1 VFVIINKQC
10 KPIVVK
16 NYGGTIIEL
25 IPYKALEV
33 GSFPTF
39 FMKVEEAKHLINI
52 RGGSKEFKIVSYED
66 YQQLQKILKS

>member
-1 VFVIINKQC
+1 MFVIINKQC

-16 NYGGTIIEL
+16 NYGGTIIEP

-39 FMKVEEAKHLINI
+39 FTKKEDAKYLIDTT
-52 RGGSKEFKIVSYED
+52 GGSKELKIVSHGD